1 MGSSGRASFNAG
13 VELGQL
19 SFVLGVAALSSVLR
33 PALPTSAAGGCDESS
48 ALGRVEVAVAYL
60 VGAVGMFW
68 VIERTAAFWS

>member
-1 MGSSGRASFNAG
+1 M
-13 VELGQL
+13 
-19 SFVLGVAALSSVLR
+19 LR